1 MNTGH
6 EGSLTTVHANAPRDV
21 ISRLETMVLMAG
33 FDLPVRAIREQIAAA
48 IDLILQVSRM
58 PDGRRVI
65 TAVTEVQGLEG
76 DIILLQ
82 DIFKY
87 RTTPG
92 SAGKATG
99 ELVATGL
106 RPKFLDKL
114 AESGVEVPA
123 SAFKSPVGSQA
134 GARALQASA
143 NRGRK
148 VRVPS
153 AHEVADAE
161 RLR

>member
-1 MNTGH
+1 
-6 EGSLTTVHANAPRDV
+6 
-21 ISRLETMVLMAG
+21 MVLMAG
-33 FDLPVRAIREQIAAA
+33 YELPVRAIREQIASA

-76 DIILLQ
+76 DMILLQ

-87 RTTPG
+87 RQVASTG
-92 SAGKATG
+92 GKATG

-106 RPKFLDKL
+106 RPKYVDTLS
-114 AESGVEVPA
+114 ENGVEVPA
-123 SAFKSPVGSQA
+123 SAFKAPVGATSGQA
-134 GARALQASA
+134 ATTA
-143 NRGRK
+143 RGRK
-148 VRVPS
+148 VRVPT
-153 AHEVADAE
+153 AREVADRE

>member
-1 MNTGH
+1 
-6 EGSLTTVHANAPRDV
+6 
-21 ISRLETMVLMAG
+21 MVLMAG
-33 FDLPVRAIREQIAAA
+33 FELPVRAIREQIASA
-48 IDLILQVSRM
+48 IDLILQVTRM

-65 TAVTEVQGLEG
+65 SAVTEVQGMEG

-87 RTTPG
+87 RSLPGGVG
-92 SAGKATG
+92 SASG

-114 AESGVEVPA
+114 AENKVEVPA
-123 SAFKSPVGSQA
+123 SAFKAPAGVGP
-134 GARALQASA
+134 GARQPVVPQ
-143 NRGRK
+143 RGRK
-148 VRVPS
+148 VRVPTP
-153 AHEVADAE
+153 HEVADRE